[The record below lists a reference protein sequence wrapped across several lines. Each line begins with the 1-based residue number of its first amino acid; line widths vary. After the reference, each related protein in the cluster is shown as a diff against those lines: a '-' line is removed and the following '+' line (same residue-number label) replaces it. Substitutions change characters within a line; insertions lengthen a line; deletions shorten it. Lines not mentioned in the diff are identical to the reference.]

1 MFFQDI
7 KFISKPKTKEKVV
20 FQCDENYFINYGIY
34 NLFSC
39 DNHGHDVH
47 IHLINPSDLLLEQ
60 IKNLRL
66 SIDLSIS
73 TEQLEITNINFYK
86 LKSYYFCS
94 RYFISDLL
102 FEKNLISKAYIVD
115 ADVIFNQRINFNNS
129 IELGVLYY
137 PHHDTL
143 WKQTGANFLYVTE
156 KRKNFLRNIVNLYN
170 EKVQHI
176 PFELINENMEKLQR
190 ANMYGL
196 DQVCMSELIS
206 QEHNFFNLCG
216 LENFLSKNQSSK
228 IWSLTGPWKQNPN
241 IKNLLEQQV
250 NRSF

>member
-47 IHLINPSDLLLEQ
+47 IHLINPSELLLEQ
-60 IKNLRL
+60 IKNLKL

-94 RYFISDLL
+94 RYFISNLL

-115 ADVIFNQRINFNNS
+115 ADVIFNQRINFDNS

-137 PHHDTL
+137 PHYDTL

-196 DQVCMSELIS
+196 DQVCMSELIA
-206 QEHNFFNLCG
+206 QEHNFFNLCD
-216 LENFLSKNQSSK
+216 LENFLSKNQSAK
-228 IWSLTGPWKQNPN
+228 VWSLTGPWKQNPN

-250 NRSF
+250 RRSF

>member
-115 ADVIFNQRINFNNS
+115 ADVIFNQRINFDNS

-156 KRKNFLRNIVNLYN
+156 KRKNFLRNIINLYN

-206 QEHNFFNLCG
+206 QEHNFFNLCD

>member
-7 KFISKPKTKEKVV
+7 KFISEPKTKEKVV

-39 DNHGHDVH
+39 DKHGHDVH

-60 IKNLRL
+60 IKNLKL

-115 ADVIFNQRINFNNS
+115 ADVIFNQRINFDNS

-216 LENFLSKNQSSK
+216 LENFISKNQSSK
-228 IWSLTGPWKQNPN
+228 IWSLTGHWKQNPN

-250 NRSF
+250 SRSF

>member
-115 ADVIFNQRINFNNS
+115 ADVIFNQRINFDNS

-137 PHHDTL
+137 PHHDTP

-176 PFELINENMEKLQR
+176 SFELINENMEKLQR

-206 QEHNFFNLCG
+206 QEHNFFNLCD

>member
-39 DNHGHDVH
+39 DKHGHDVH

-60 IKNLRL
+60 IKNLKL

-115 ADVIFNQRINFNNS
+115 ADVIFNQRINFDNS

-176 PFELINENMEKLQR
+176 SFELINENMEKLQR

-206 QEHNFFNLCG
+206 QEHNFFNLCD

>member
-1 MFFQDI
+1 MLLVDI

-73 TEQLEITNINFYK
+73 IEELDTSNINFYK

-94 RYFISDLL
+94 RYFICDYLFNNDL
-102 FEKNLISKAYIVD
+102 IDKAYITD
-115 ADVIFNQRINFNNS
+115 ADVIFNENISFDNTVT
-129 IELGVLYY
+129 LGILYY
-137 PHHDTL
+137 PKYSSP
-143 WKQTGANFLYVTE
+143 WKQTGANFLYVTKE
-156 KRKNFLRNIVNLYN
+156 RKSFVNKIVNLY
-170 EKVQHI
+170 QHHVEI
-176 PFELINENMEKLQR
+176 NDFESISNSMDKFVR
-190 ANMYGL
+190 ADIYGL
-196 DQVCMSELIS
+196 DQVCMSEIIKN
-206 QEHNFFNLCG
+206 ETDFFNLATI
-216 LENFLSKNQSSK
+216 ENFVSKKQNSK
-228 IWSLTGPWKQNPN
+228 IWSLTGPWKKQPN
-241 IKNLLEQQV
+241 IKSILETHV
-250 NRSF
+250 TR